1 MIKKCKD
8 CAKRHPGCQN
18 ITTCEIYREMMLRNQ
33 QIKESRAKYKM
44 LDDVERRTIIRIKN
58 AKRNRKSMKD

>member
-1 MIKKCKD
+1 MIKTCKE
-8 CAKRHPGCQN
+8 CKNRHPGCQN
-18 ITTCEIYREMMLRNQ
+18 ITTCEIYREMVLRNQ
-33 QIKESRAKYKM
+33 QIKESRTTYKM